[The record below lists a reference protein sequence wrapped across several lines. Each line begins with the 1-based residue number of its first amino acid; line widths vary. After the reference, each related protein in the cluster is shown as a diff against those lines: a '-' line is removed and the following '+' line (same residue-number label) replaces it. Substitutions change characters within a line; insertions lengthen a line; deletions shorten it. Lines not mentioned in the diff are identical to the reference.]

1 MCFLLTD
8 DRLLKMLKRNVPQI
22 AVMNPVDSDY
32 TKYHQRLAREMTPER
47 FTRIIEESERIN
59 PYSGSAKII

>member
-1 MCFLLTD
+1 
-8 DRLLKMLKRNVPQI
+8 MLKRNVPQI

-47 FTRIIEESERIN
+47 FSRIIEESERTN
-59 PYSGSAKII
+59 PYSGNAKII